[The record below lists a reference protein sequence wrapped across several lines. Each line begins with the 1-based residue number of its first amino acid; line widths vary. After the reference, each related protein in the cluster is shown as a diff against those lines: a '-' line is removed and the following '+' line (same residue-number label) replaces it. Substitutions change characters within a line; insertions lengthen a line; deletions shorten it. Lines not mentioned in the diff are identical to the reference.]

1 LLLQLVVLADDL
13 LVSEIL
19 YILVHTQLHQDVELS
34 LSEDE
39 QDKHEDS
46 DQYDVNEEDGDV
58 VGETRIHNVIVTVL
72 LHQPVDIENVERR
85 VQQDLQ
91 HHQGEEER
99 LGTEVVLCRQDDEGY
114 ADDHDRE
121 DFQGNQY
128 PYQRAR

>member
-1 LLLQLVVLADDL
+1 MLLQLVVLADDL

-58 VGETRIHNVIVTVL
+58 V
-72 LHQPVDIENVERR
+72 
-85 VQQDLQ
+85 
-91 HHQGEEER
+91 
-99 LGTEVVLCRQDDEGY
+99 
-114 ADDHDRE
+114 
-121 DFQGNQY
+121 
-128 PYQRAR
+128 